1 MKDYLMNVMWITA
14 AIVFLFLVKQ
24 CLQWKSKEKTKEGF
38 LDGDTAG
45 LVAGGVLL
53 LVLVSVG
60 VAYTSYQI
68 KF

>member
-14 AIVFLFLVKQ
+14 DIVFLFLVKQ

>member
-1 MKDYLMNVMWITA
+1 MKDYLRNLLWITA
-14 AIVFLFLVKQ
+14 AIVCLFFVKQ

-68 KF
+68 KV